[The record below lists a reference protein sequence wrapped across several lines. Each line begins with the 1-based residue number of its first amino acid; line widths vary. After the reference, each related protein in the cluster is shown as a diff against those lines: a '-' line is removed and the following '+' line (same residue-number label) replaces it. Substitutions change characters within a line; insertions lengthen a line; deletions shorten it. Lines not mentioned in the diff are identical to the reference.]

1 MSLVVAHHNLPWSQ
15 SHSEQRAFS
24 VALMLGSVLL
34 IAAAWFIDNY
44 EVPEPDRESLE
55 RLPPQLARFVKNEKP
70 KVAPKPVPKKE
81 LPKPKAEVKPK
92 PVAKPKPKLEPR
104 PVPKQKPKESIKAQP
119 KKRVQ
124 TQKST
129 AEQIKQAREV
139 ASNSGL
145 LAMQSQMAALSSSV
159 AASGFSSSA
168 KQVKAE
174 SGPLSI
180 GSPDQ
185 SVLSK
190 TSNATAQSEQQ
201 IDTRQATLDDQEYST
216 LQVREEEKALAL
228 AEKNAGKTR
237 DMAEVQLVV
246 EGVRSTF
253 NLLYNRALRDD
264 PFLEGALT
272 LKITILSSGL
282 VSSVEVLEDTLG
294 DPKLVAKLVARMKL
308 TNFGPSNAPE
318 LVHVLPFNFQPS

>member
-15 SHSEQRAFS
+15 SHSEQRVFS
-24 VALMLGSVLL
+24 VALMLGLVLL

-70 KVAPKPVPKKE
+70 KVAPKPIRKKE

-104 PVPKQKPKESIKAQP
+104 PVPKQKSKESIKAQP
-119 KKRVQ
+119 KKRVE

-159 AASGFSSSA
+159 AASGFYSSA

-253 NLLYNRALRDD
+253 NLLYNRALRDA
-264 PFLEGALT
+264 PFL
-272 LKITILSSGL
+272 
-282 VSSVEVLEDTLG
+282 
-294 DPKLVAKLVARMKL
+294 
-308 TNFGPSNAPE
+308 
-318 LVHVLPFNFQPS
+318 